1 MTGTQH
7 NMGVRLTGADQRV
20 ESVSS
25 RFFEACG

>member
-1 MTGTQH
+1 MTSTQG
-7 NMGVRLTGADQRV
+7 NMGARLSGADQRV